1 MALWLVCDASGSMV
15 DGGKRLVVR
24 GLVREVEQYFRLG
37 YAPRTELKLVLWRD
51 RAEQL
56 PWQPGD
62 EVPVEQLE
70 CKGSGN
76 VSAVIQILGATAGDR
91 YVILSDGYWTDEA
104 RREFERWRE
113 SLSDDALRVIKIGAD
128 ANPRL
133 TGPGVF
139 ESEDFFAVMDG
150 WLAA

>member
-15 DGGKRLVVR
+15 EGGKRFIVR

-37 YAPRTELKLVLWRD
+37 YAPRSELKLVSWQD
-51 RAEQL
+51 RAVLL

-62 EVPVEQLE
+62 EVPAEQLE

-76 VSAVIQILGATAGDR
+76 AEALIRLVGATVGDR
-91 YVILSDGYWTDEA
+91 YVILSDGYWADKT
-104 RREFERWRE
+104 RRELKRWSE
-113 SLSDDALRVIKIGAD
+113 GLSGDALRIIRIGAD
-128 ANPRL
+128 ANPKL
-133 TGPGVF
+133 TGTDVF
-139 ESEDFFAVMDG
+139 ESEDVLAAMDG